1 MYGVHLFFITLPGA
15 VLAIGATFWVIR
27 FEAKRRY
34 CFYKLNQDGTQK
46 DPFAGERTDPM
57 LKQEKHALF
66 IMLGIAGRVELEPNS
81 YFTGWKVLQ
90 LSLSFV
96 IAICLAYT
104 GLVAVNKEG

>member
-1 MYGVHLFFITLPGA
+1 MIRVF
-15 VLAIGATFWVIR
+15 LA
-27 FEAKRRY
+27 
-34 CFYKLNQDGTQK
+34 
-46 DPFAGERTDPM
+46 M
-57 LKQEKHALF
+57 F
-66 IMLGIAGRVELEPNS
+66 IMIGIAGTVELEPNS

>member
-1 MYGVHLFFITLPGA
+1 MDCICSVGISSYCWRYVVIRVG
-15 VLAIGATFWVIR
+15 LAI
-27 FEAKRRY
+27 
-34 CFYKLNQDGTQK
+34 
-46 DPFAGERTDPM
+46 
-57 LKQEKHALF
+57 F
-66 IMLGIAGRVELEPNS
+66 IMLGIAGTVELEPNS